1 MRKIIVVFI
10 LLLLIPITKVEGA
23 VCSYSEIARLKK
35 IASNVTV
42 SYDYIENNSSVVC
55 NFLLKLQL
63 ICYLKFYNIY
73 YLNDELYFVD
83 QSNYQRY
90 NYTEEELTISNY
102 RSGQTIRYVFYAT
115 DPDCDDTPLYTARV
129 ILPTYNQYYKDEV
142 CNGIENYSLCQ
153 KWSSHNLTYTN
164 FVQKVNE
171 YKNSLNSPT
180 IPVEPSMPVE
190 VSITQLIVDFL
201 LDYYIYI
208 VIILLL
214 ALIGFLS
221 IRKKDDIYS

>member
-1 MRKIIVVFI
+1 MRKIIFVFI

-23 VCSYSEIARLKK
+23 VCSYNEIARLKK
-35 IASNVTV
+35 IASNVTI
-42 SYDYIENNSSVVC
+42 SYDYIENNSSVVF
-55 NFLLKLQL
+55 NVTL
-63 ICYLKFYNIY
+63 NN
-73 YLNDELYFVD
+73 LNDELYFVD

-115 DPDCDDTPLYTARV
+115 DPDCTDTPLYTARV

-142 CNGIENYSLCQ
+142 CNGVENYSLCQ

-180 IPVEPSMPVE
+180 IPVEPSIPVE

-208 VIILLL
+208 VIVISL
-214 ALIGFLS
+214 ALIGILF
-221 IRKKDDIYS
+221 IRKRDNIYS

>member
-42 SYDYIENNSSVVC
+42 SYDYIENNSSVVF
-55 NFLLKLQL
+55 NVTL
-63 ICYLKFYNIY
+63 NN
-73 YLNDELYFVD
+73 LNDELYFVD

-115 DPDCDDTPLYTARV
+115 DPDCADTPLYTARV

-180 IPVEPSMPVE
+180 IPVEPSMPIE

-214 ALIGFLS
+214 ALIGILS

>member
-42 SYDYIENNSSVVC
+42 SYDYIENNSSVVF
-55 NFLLKLQL
+55 NVTL
-63 ICYLKFYNIY
+63 NN
-73 YLNDELYFVD
+73 LNDELYFVD

>member
-42 SYDYIENNSSVVC
+42 SYDYIENNSSVVF
-55 NFLLKLQL
+55 NVTL
-63 ICYLKFYNIY
+63 NN
-73 YLNDELYFVD
+73 LNDELYFVD

-115 DPDCDDTPLYTARV
+115 DSDCTDTPLYTARV

-214 ALIGFLS
+214 ALIGILS

>member
-42 SYDYIENNSSVVC
+42 SYDYIENNSSVVF
-55 NFLLKLQL
+55 NVTL
-63 ICYLKFYNIY
+63 NN
-73 YLNDELYFVD
+73 LNDELYFVD

-102 RSGQTIRYVFYAT
+102 RSEQTIRYVFYAT

-142 CNGIENYSLCQ
+142 CNGVENYSLCQ

-180 IPVEPSMPVE
+180 IPVEPSIPVE

-208 VIILLL
+208 VIVISL
-214 ALIGFLS
+214 ALIGILF
-221 IRKKDDIYS
+221 IRKRDNIYS